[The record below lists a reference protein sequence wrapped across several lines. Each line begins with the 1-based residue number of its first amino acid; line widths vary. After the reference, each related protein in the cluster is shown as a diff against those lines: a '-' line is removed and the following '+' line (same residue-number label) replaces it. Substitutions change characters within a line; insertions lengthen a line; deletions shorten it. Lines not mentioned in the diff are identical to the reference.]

1 MEKQFIIWDP
11 KDGRPFRED
20 GGIISDGCIGRIG
33 LDNAYLTAYGE
44 RERGSKPYN
53 ELEVGESVLNVTFRL
68 SGQKGVYDIYR
79 VR

>member
-11 KDGRPFRED
+11 KDGRPSRDD
-20 GGIISDGCIGRIG
+20 GRIVSDGCIGRIG
-33 LDNAYLTAYGE
+33 LDNVYLTAYGA
-44 RERGSKPYN
+44 REHGSKTYD